1 VVQLQELRPIA
12 GAGLAIARAGMN
24 LAGRLVETT
33 GSGSGSGSGS
43 GGSGSGGVA
52 GALAGRAD
60 GASGRGLLAE
70 LLDRALVQSTDDAA
84 RFLREAMVALL
95 VPDEARIIAGL
106 AGRGWSPVVHIESRR
121 DGELHLGLQN
131 ASLIGRQAGVAL
143 VGQTPRYVG
152 RLLGL
157 GLVALTA
164 AREDRSEEYE
174 VLLAEPDVLDAVR
187 RAGHGPLGARV
198 RRHGV
203 VLSELGAQVWATH
216 QAETPG

>member
-1 VVQLQELRPIA
+1 VELRELRPIV
-12 GAGLAIARAGMN
+12 GAGLAIARAGAQ
-24 LAGRLVETT
+24 LAGRLAESTAWGGVPEAL
-33 GSGSGSGSGS
+33 GSGP
-43 GGSGSGGVA
+43 
-52 GALAGRAD
+52 AD
-60 GASGRGLLAE
+60 GGASGGPFGE
-70 LLDRALVQSTDDAA
+70 LLDRALVQSTEDAA
-84 RFLREAMVALL
+84 RSLREALISSL

-106 AGRGWSPVVHIESRR
+106 AGRGWSPVAHVESRR
-121 DGELHLGLQN
+121 EDESHLGLRN

-143 VGQTPRYVG
+143 VAQTPRYVG
-152 RLLGL
+152 RLLHA
-157 GLVALTA
+157 GLVDLTP
-164 AREDRSEEYE
+164 ARADHDEEYE